1 MACVSSVPF
10 VVCRR
15 LTPGAVF
22 SAIFSILLPSAAIA
36 ASNELVIIDWLS
48 GAEGDTI
55 RAMESAFQKSH
66 PTIKIRE
73 ISLTVQGDARGA
85 IRAALMSGEKADLLI
100 NTWPAFRAELVDAGM
115 LRPLDTEWNEYR
127 WSDNLDDEWKRLGQ
141 YKGVTYGVTYTFGD
155 RSGIFYRTDVMKKA
169 GIGTPPKTWGEFLG
183 TFGKLRAVGVTPIA
197 IAGKTWAHA
206 EWFETMLLRVG
217 GVEASSKLAAHKIAW
232 TDPVVKM
239 ALQMYAE
246 MLKAN
251 CCDDPNRMLATEWDN
266 AADEVLKSGT
276 HGYDMIGMWVN
287 NRAKSDYGMKEGV
300 DYALFQFPSMGFG
313 HDDTT
318 SVDTKEFLAL
328 KSGSNATAANQFMT
342 WMTGAEAAAIE
353 ARNGLVS
360 PSSKADNALLSP
372 VATASSHA
380 VKSSRTQ
387 FVLGDLL
394 PGDLVDEYRVQLQ
407 HFLQDP
413 SDANID
419 RVLAAVEAKA
429 KDSYR

>member
-1 MACVSSVPF
+1 MPGSV
-10 VVCRR
+10 
-15 LTPGAVF
+15 LAA
-22 SAIFSILLPSAAIA
+22 AIFTVSIPSAALA
-36 ASNELVIIDWLS
+36 AGNELVIIDWLS
-48 GAEGDTI
+48 GAEADTVH
-55 RAMESAFQKSH
+55 AMESAFQKSH
-66 PTIKIRE
+66 PDIKIRE

-85 IRAALMSGEKADLLI
+85 LRTALMSGEKADLLI

-115 LRPLDTEWNEYR
+115 LRPLDNAWRENR
-127 WSDNLDDEWKRLGQ
+127 WSDNLSDEWKRLGQ

-169 GIGTPPKTWGEFLG
+169 GIAAPPKTWGEFLG
-183 TFGKLRAVGVTPIA
+183 TFGKLRTAGITPIS
-197 IAGKTWAHA
+197 IPGKTWAHA
-206 EWFETMLLRVG
+206 EWFETILLRVG
-217 GVEASSKLAAHKIAW
+217 GVDASSKLAAHQIAW
-232 TDPVVKM
+232 TDPVVRL

-246 MLKAN
+246 MLRAN
-251 CCDDPNRMLATEWDN
+251 CCDGPNRMLATEWDN
-266 AADEVLKSGT
+266 TADEVLKSGT

-287 NRAKSDYGMKEGV
+287 NRAKSDYGMKEGQ
-300 DYALFQFPSMGFG
+300 DYSLFQFPSMGFG

-328 KSGSNATAANQFMT
+328 KSGSNAAAANQFMT
-342 WMTGAEAAAIE
+342 WVTGAEAAAIE

-372 VATASSHA
+372 VAIASSNT

-407 HFLQDP
+407 YFLQNP

-419 RVLAAVEAKA
+419 HVLAAIEAKA
-429 KDSYR
+429 KESYR